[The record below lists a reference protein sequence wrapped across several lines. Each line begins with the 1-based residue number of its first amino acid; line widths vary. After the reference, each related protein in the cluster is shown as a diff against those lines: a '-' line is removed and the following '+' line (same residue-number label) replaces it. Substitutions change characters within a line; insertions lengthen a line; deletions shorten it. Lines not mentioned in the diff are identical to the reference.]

1 MAEER
6 GDLACC
12 KPEFTGELTTNKN
25 FISPDSTGAATIGE
39 VKLLSNGNFFK
50 DGDTIDEAIAKVK
63 KATKGKERAYDL
75 CIIYN
80 TLAYLL
86 NTMTWNDTDISSWV
100 KKLKEYCGEN
110 EPKIKTCKDEL
121 GSDYDDKV
129 ADCNE
134 RKKNG
139 EAVKWSDSHC
149 GCIAD
154 EKSVVAPVEEV
165 KGCMDTK
172 AGNYD
177 PLATVSRGCEFEKDI
192 VLENEFCFCITDTCE
207 EIGNCLKGTQT
218 IEAKRNSWESFDKLY
233 KAIYERALTVIS
245 TIKPQTR
252 ISTEK
257 GFYGEK
263 FDSDYAIDLAKALTI
278 LEFRGYSLNRAARGM
293 KNTESDLVMK
303 NEDGDYLGFFSGASM
318 TSPLFN
324 KFGLQLTPSVI
335 QMRVANN
342 PGGYIQPE
350 HINGIK
356 RYLNPKYTNRYNLVK
371 NVNIDIDGR
380 IMLPESRTKSG
391 LGALLEPKITGLEK
405 ILK

>member
-6 GDLACC
+6 GKLACC
-12 KPEFTGELTTNKN
+12 IREDETTNVD
-25 FISPDSTGAATIGE
+25 FIATDGVGASTIGD
-39 VKLLSNGNFFK
+39 VKLQDKGNYFKSN
-50 DGDTIDEAIAKVK
+50 DTIDEAIEKVK
-63 KATKGKERAYDL
+63 DAKKGKERAEDL

-80 TLAYLL
+80 TLAYLV
-86 NTMTWNDTDISSWV
+86 NKTRKWHGTDISSWV
-100 KKLKEYCGEN
+100 TKLKDYCGKN
-110 EPKIKTCKDEL
+110 TVKAKTCKQKIGDKKYNEL
-121 GSDYDDKV
+121 KDK
-129 ADCNE
+129 CNE

-149 GCIAD
+149 GCVAD

-165 KGCMDTK
+165 KGCMDDK
-172 AGNYD
+172 ANNYD
-177 PLATVSRGCEFEKDI
+177 STATVSRGCEFEKDI

-257 GFYGEK
+257 GFYGET